1 MKKESTALPEVKV
14 LCYDLKTD
22 NRGYSHPVYVRS
34 ALLNGGIDF
43 DYCEER
49 IYFSAAAGTLYGIH
63 FQNAPCAQAK
73 LIYCISGCGI
83 DYAVDLRRDSPNYR
97 KWVGIEI
104 SEENRKQI
112 YIPKGFGH
120 AFLSLV
126 PNTRNV
132 MRFDVPFDNRYLRRI
147 AYNDPTIG
155 IAYPVSRPVLAPHDI
170 AASLLDD
177 SDANL

>member
-1 MKKESTALPEVKV
+1 MKIESTALPEVKV
-14 LCYDLKTD
+14 ICYDMKTD
-22 NRGYSHPVYVRS
+22 NRGHSYPVFIRS
-34 ALLNGGIDF
+34 ALLENGIDF

-49 IYFSAAAGTLYGIH
+49 IYLSREAGTLYGIH
-63 FQNAPCAQAK
+63 FQNGPAAQAK
-73 LIYCISGCGI
+73 LIYCVSGRGI

-97 KWVGIEI
+97 KWIGVEI
-104 SEENRKQI
+104 SEENRRQL
-112 YIPKGFGH
+112 YLPKGFGH

-147 AYNDPTIG
+147 AWNDPTIG
-155 IAYPVSRPVLAPHDI
+155 ITYPVSSPILAPHDI
-170 AASLLDD
+170 SAPLLDD